1 MSLGAQL
8 ARYVSHQRGAFDW
21 ATNNCCTFAAGWVR
35 EVEGNDVMPKE
46 PTPDAKAA
54 LRLIEKRGSLANVVS
69 EQLGREPIHPSQ
81 AQVGD
86 LVMFPGHD
94 HPARA
99 IMGICNGRTSILHG
113 VDGEAIFMA
122 TARAMHAWRVGA

>member
-35 EVEGNDVMPKE
+35 EVEGREVMPIE
-46 PTPDAKAA
+46 PTPDAMSAW
-54 LRLIEKRGSLANVVS
+54 RLICRHGSLANVVS
-69 EQLGREPIHPSQ
+69 EQLGRAPIPPSH

-94 HPARA
+94 HPGRA

-122 TARAMHAWRVGA
+122 TAAAMHAWRVGA